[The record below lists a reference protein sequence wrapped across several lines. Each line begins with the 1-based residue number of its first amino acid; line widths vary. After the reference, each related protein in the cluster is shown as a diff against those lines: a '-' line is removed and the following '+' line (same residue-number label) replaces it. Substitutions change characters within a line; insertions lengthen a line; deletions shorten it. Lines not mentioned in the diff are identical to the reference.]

1 MLGGSIGIA
10 MSSAVLAAQ
19 QRSQL
24 AGVVSS
30 SELSNLQNS
39 SSDLTLAQYDAIR
52 KTYNDAFTETMKVC
66 AIVAGIGVVL
76 TMGTYRRGR
85 VSLEAQRAQ
94 QVRAEI
100 ERRRAEKENVNA
112 ASQSSTRSISQT

>member
-1 MLGGSIGIA
+1 

-39 SSDLTLAQYDAIR
+39 SSGLTLAQYDAIR